1 MTMSIPSEQS
11 TVIANGTATGS
22 PPVTTIST
30 TEPVNVP
37 QESSRNQ
44 VSNSAATT
52 TPVEAERTPCNSYI
66 TASMYDH
73 NKR

>member
-11 TVIANGTATGS
+11 TVITNRTATES
-22 PPVTTIST
+22 LPVTTIST

-37 QESSRNQ
+37 EESSRNQ

>member
-11 TVIANGTATGS
+11 TVITNRTATES

-37 QESSRNQ
+37 EESSRNQ

-66 TASMYDH
+66 TASMHDH